1 MNTTEFRKEIV
12 KIMPG
17 YKWTVAKPC
26 QLKTDAAR
34 GFSHMTATGIQ
45 SAGFNRVST
54 LLIVR
59 HEEDG
64 TIEYEAKIAGY
75 GSKMAELVAHA
86 QMYDAIAISDD
97 TVKYVASDAVSCSTG
112 CINFCQRC
120 CTFLCRAM

>member
-26 QLKTDAAR
+26 RLKTDAAR
-34 GFSHMTATGIQ
+34 GFSHITATGVQ

-75 GSKMAELVAHA
+75 GTRGPWAETEKGETLARALRYLQERCSVMMATYNACVL
-86 QMYDAIAISDD
+86 
-97 TVKYVASDAVSCSTG
+97 
-112 CINFCQRC
+112 
-120 CTFLCRAM
+120 AMMRGRGKGVPE